1 MQTRSLRG
9 CGAPQETG
17 PVQVSNHSLRCA
29 CVLPAPGATREE
41 STALPSEAD
50 SQLKYKGLRFQA
62 GSGGYWAGGVT
73 WSDGQHEHKF
83 WIPGRPRTMVLKLQF
98 LHL

>member
-1 MQTRSLRG
+1 MQMRSLRG

-50 SQLKYKGLRFQA
+50 SQLKYKGLSFPEQGRGA
-62 GSGGYWAGGVT
+62 RGG
-73 WSDGQHEHKF
+73 WSHME
-83 WIPGRPRTMVLKLQF
+83 
-98 LHL
+98 